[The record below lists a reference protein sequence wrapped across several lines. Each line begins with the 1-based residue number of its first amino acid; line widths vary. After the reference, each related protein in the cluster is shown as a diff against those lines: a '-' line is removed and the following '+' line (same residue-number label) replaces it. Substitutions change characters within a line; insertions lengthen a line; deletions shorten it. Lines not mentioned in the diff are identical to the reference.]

1 MSVLDDALHESA
13 VPSNPENQAPDP
25 IPGLQPDFT
34 VKPPAEPAKPKE
46 PESVARKM
54 FGDDPEKAYRA
65 YDELYRSYHDEKG
78 LAGVKGAVRGLEE
91 RLAVLDK
98 LSVLEQLPA
107 VLEKLAQPRAVEQP
121 KPQAPQSTGFKPQF
135 SDDDMY
141 DGNSMSA
148 ALAREFEKAMSA
160 RPQADSQSDK
170 LDKVMEAL
178 TGMQK
183 QMDEKLQVYTLEQEK
198 AALLKAGVPEATLRL
213 AGVYADEKTASFSEA
228 LERLYKDFPALRPE
242 VKPAPAFGLPNL
254 PRELAG
260 GQHDQVGDAMRR
272 FVSGIGEHRNPSDI
286 IATTRR

>member
-1 MSVLDDALHESA
+1 MSVLENALNEPA
-13 VPSNPENQAPDP
+13 VPSNPEPQAPDP

-34 VKPPAEPAKPKE
+34 VKPLAEAAKPKE

-65 YDELYRSYHDEKG
+65 YDELYRAYHDEKG

-91 RLAVLDK
+91 RLAALDK
-98 LSVLEQLPA
+98 LSVLEQLPGM
-107 VLEKLAQPRAVEQP
+107 LEKLAQPRAVEQP

-141 DGNSMSA
+141 DGNTMSA

-160 RPQADSQSDK
+160 RPQADPQADK

-242 VKPAPAFGLPNL
+242 VKPASPFGLPNL

-260 GQHDQVGDAMRR
+260 GQHDQVGDASRR
-272 FVSGIGEHRNPSDI
+272 FVDGIFGHQKPSDTI
-286 IATTRR
+286 FGTRR